1 MALSSSSIE
10 RHVSNSI
17 LSFRSAYSTYNEINN
32 DLISLGN
39 SYFRVKFQA
48 GKISGSCLDKSLC
61 LEMPISYSYIET
73 KREEALISLSLD
85 INEILS
91 KQNVQVNKMK
101 KNSQIL
107 HALIKQCEISKK
119 SDLVHEVIFLTH
131 SLESITLLT
140 DEVMSCV
147 FKDYQFSIAAVKEL
161 FLRDCPSEKATVLL
175 ASMLYKPLFDS
186 PKVFDFLDI
195 IKLELKI
202 D

>member
-1 MALSSSSIE
+1 
-10 RHVSNSI
+10 
-17 LSFRSAYSTYNEINN
+17 
-32 DLISLGN
+32 
-39 SYFRVKFQA
+39 
-48 GKISGSCLDKSLC
+48 
-61 LEMPISYSYIET
+61 
-73 KREEALISLSLD
+73 
-85 INEILS
+85 
-91 KQNVQVNKMK
+91 MK

-119 SDLVHEVIFLTH
+119 CDLVHEVIFLTH
-131 SLESITLLT
+131 SLESISIFFLYLLSESLALLT

-147 FKDYQFSIAAVKEL
+147 FKDYQFSIAAVKEM